1 MFLHNRRAALICDLG
16 LTARSFPRAP
26 SSATLP
32 CVRDIRFVEE
42 LEQRCNA
49 DWPAIR
55 AARRQTEELVG
66 RVGAALAPLH
76 TAETS
81 IIATGSV
88 GRAEVTQGSDFDWY
102 LLIDGPSD
110 PDHFRLAQR
119 IEEELVNLGIK
130 KPAAAGPFGAMV
142 ISHDLVHYIAG
153 SRDTN
158 ENLTRRILLLLESRA
173 ISNPL
178 LRERVIRNV
187 LARYVISD
195 PPVPSRSGRRTKVP
209 HFLLNDVVRYW
220 RTIASDFASKMWERQ
235 LKGWGIR
242 NVKLR
247 FSRKLLF
254 IGGLLGCFAADLSPS
269 DEINEAPTEQE
280 YLMLLADLIFQQTRL
295 SPLDQLARV
304 LCRHEPE
311 LGSRMLGAYDAFLA
325 ALDDPSRRSA
335 LEKVDFEDAN
345 QSAEFERL
353 RKASQIFRKAVNELF
368 FDRDETLKR
377 LVRDF
382 GFF

>member
-1 MFLHNRRAALICDLG
+1 M
-16 LTARSFPRAP
+16 
-26 SSATLP
+26 
-32 CVRDIRFVEE
+32 RDIRFVEE

-55 AARRQTEELVG
+55 AARRETENLVG
-66 RVGAALAPLH
+66 CVGAALEPLH

-81 IIATGSV
+81 IVVTGSV
-88 GRAEVTQGSDFDWY
+88 GRAEVTRGSDFDWY

-110 PDHFRLAQR
+110 PNHFLLAQR
-119 IEEELVNLGIK
+119 IEEELVKLGIK

-235 LKGWGIR
+235 REGWGIR
-242 NVKLR
+242 NIKLR

-254 IGGLLGCFAADLSPS
+254 IGGLLSCFSADLSPS
-269 DEINEAPTEQE
+269 DEVNQAPTEQE
-280 YLMLLADLIFQQTRL
+280 YLLLLSDLIFQQTRL
-295 SPLDQLARV
+295 TPLDQLARV
-304 LCRHEPE
+304 LFRHEPD
-311 LGSRMLGAYDAFLA
+311 LGSQIFGAYNAFLA
-325 ALDDPSRRSA
+325 ALDDQERRRA
-335 LEKVDFEDAN
+335 LEKVGFEDAN
-345 QSAEFERL
+345 RSEEFERL
-353 RKASQIFRKAVNELF
+353 RKESQVFRKAVNELF
-368 FDRDETLKR
+368 FDRDETLRR

>member
-1 MFLHNRRAALICDLG
+1 
-16 LTARSFPRAP
+16 
-26 SSATLP
+26 
-32 CVRDIRFVEE
+32 VRDIRFVED
-42 LEQRCNA
+42 LEQRCGA

-55 AARRQTEELVG
+55 GARRNTEELVE
-66 RVGAALAPLH
+66 RVGAALEPLH

-81 IIATGSV
+81 IVVTGSV
-88 GRAEVTQGSDFDWY
+88 GRAEVTRGSDFDWY

-110 PDHFRLAQR
+110 PNHFLLAQR
-119 IEEELVNLGIK
+119 IDDELVKLGIK
-130 KPAAAGPFGAMV
+130 KPNAAGPFGAMV

-235 LKGWGIR
+235 REGWGIR

-254 IGGLLGCFAADLSPS
+254 IGGLLDCFAADLSPS
-269 DEINEAPTEQE
+269 EEIDRAPTEQE
-280 YLMLLADLIFQQTRL
+280 YLVLLADLIFQQTRL
-295 SPLDQLARV
+295 SPLDQLARL
-304 LCRHEPE
+304 LCKHEPD
-311 LGSRMLGAYDAFLA
+311 LGGRIFGAYNAFLA
-325 ALDDPSRRSA
+325 ALDDEGRRRA
-335 LEKVDFEDAN
+335 LEKVDFDDAN
-345 QSAEFERL
+345 RSDEYERL
-353 RKASQIFRKAVNELF
+353 RKESQVFRKAVNELF
-368 FDRDETLKR
+368 FERDETLKR
-377 LVRDF
+377 LVHDF